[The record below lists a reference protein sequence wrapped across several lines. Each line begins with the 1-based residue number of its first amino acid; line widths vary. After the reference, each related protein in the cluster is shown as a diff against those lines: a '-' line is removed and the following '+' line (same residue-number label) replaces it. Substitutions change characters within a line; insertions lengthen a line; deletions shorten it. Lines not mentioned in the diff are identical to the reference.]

1 MLKKA
6 KVHIYTLDDHEGYIC
21 MDVDGVALYEHFVRG
36 GNPRTSFTTHTTGFN
51 SLIKAV
57 ECLRGGVNRNN
68 FTLLLT
74 GSILIDVVR
83 GERSNLTSAEQE
95 RVAIKLYNYLSDNR
109 GWTFTSI
116 TAQPTL

>member
-36 GNPRTSFTTHTTGFN
+36 DSIRTSFTTHTTGFS

-57 ECLRGGVNRNN
+57 AGLRGGVNRNN

-74 GSILIDVVR
+74 GSILIDIVS
-83 GERSNLTSAEQE
+83 GERSNLTAAEQE
-95 RVAIKLYNYLSDNR
+95 RVSIKIHDYLASHY
-109 GWTFTSI
+109 GWEF
-116 TAQPTL
+116 

>member
-21 MDVDGVALYEHFVRG
+21 IDVDGVALYEHFVRG
-36 GNPRTSFTTHTTGFN
+36 DSLRTSFTTHMSDFS

-57 ECLRGGVNRNN
+57 AGLRGGVNRNN

-95 RVAIKLYNYLSDNR
+95 RVAIKLYNYLSNNC
-109 GWTFTSI
+109 GWNFTNI
-116 TAQPTL
+116 TAPTN

>member
-21 MDVDGVALYEHFVRG
+21 IDVDGVALYEHFVRG
-36 GNPRTSFTTHTTGFN
+36 DNRRTSFITHTSGFN

-57 ECLRGGVNRNN
+57 EGLRGGANRNN

-74 GSILIDVVR
+74 GNILIDVVR
-83 GERSNLTSAEQE
+83 GERSNLTASEQE
-95 RVAIKLYNYLSDNR
+95 RVAIKLYNYLSNNR

-116 TAQPTL
+116 PPPPL

>member
-21 MDVDGVALYEHFVRG
+21 IDVDGVALYEHFVRG
-36 GNPRTSFTTHTTGFN
+36 ASFRTSFTTHMSGFS

-57 ECLRGGVNRNN
+57 AGLQGGANRNN

-74 GSILIDVVR
+74 GSILIDVVS
-83 GERSNLTSAEQE
+83 GERSNLTAAEQE
-95 RVAIKLYNYLSDNR
+95 RVAIKLYNYLSNNC
-109 GWTFTSI
+109 GWNFYTV
-116 TAQPTL
+116 PTL

>member
-36 GNPRTSFTTHTTGFN
+36 DSLRTSFTTHMSGFS

-57 ECLRGGVNRNN
+57 AGLRGGVNRNN

-83 GERSNLTSAEQE
+83 EERSNLTAAEQE
-95 RVAIKLYNYLSDNR
+95 RVAIKLYNYLSNNR

-116 TAQPTL
+116 PPPPL

>member
-6 KVHIYTLDDHEGYIC
+6 KVHIYTLYDHEGYIC

-36 GNPRTSFTTHTTGFN
+36 GSLRTSFTTHMSGFR

-57 ECLRGGVNRNN
+57 EGLQVGANRNN

-74 GSILIDVVR
+74 GNILIDVVR
-83 GERSNLTSAEQE
+83 VERSNLTAAEQE
-95 RVAIKLYNYLSDNR
+95 RIAIKLYNYLSNNR
-109 GWTFTSI
+109 GWNFYTVPS
-116 TAQPTL
+116 L

>member
-21 MDVDGVALYEHFVRG
+21 IDVDGVALYEHFVRG
-36 GNPRTSFTTHTTGFN
+36 DSLRTSFTTHMSGFS

-57 ECLRGGVNRNN
+57 AGLRGGVNRNN

-95 RVAIKLYNYLSDNR
+95 RVAIKLYNYLSNNC
-109 GWTFTSI
+109 GWNFTNI
-116 TAQPTL
+116 TAPTL

>member
-36 GNPRTSFTTHTTGFN
+36 GNRRASFTTHMPGFS

-57 ECLRGGVNRNN
+57 AGLLGGANLNN

-74 GSILIDVVR
+74 GSILVDVDY
-83 GERSNLTSAEQE
+83 GERSNLTAAEQE
-95 RVAIKLYNYLSDNR
+95 RVAIKLYNYLSNNR
-109 GWTFTSI
+109 GWNFY
-116 TAQPTL
+116 

>member
-36 GNPRTSFTTHTTGFN
+36 GSIRTSFTTHTSGFN

-95 RVAIKLYNYLSDNR
+95 RVAVKLYNYLSNNC
-109 GWTFTSI
+109 GWNFY
-116 TAQPTL
+116 